1 MLHNAD
7 DSPAPAPTWNPPPHL
22 EARFSRKRRRPTGA
36 HSPCAVP
43 LTTASTLATTR
54 RQMLL
59 DSRKSLLRQRAQHVE
74 KVRRARANS
83 HEAVGARL
91 LALQQA
97 LSQAQKSRNAIL
109 ARIAGSCASEVAKAK
124 RLAGETRE
132 RREREAR
139 ALRSGV
145 EERMLEAERRR
156 MEVLSERRGRRRT
169 GGASGTAVRVDGV
182 SDVEEEGLV
191 VGAAATAAL
200 QRARRKSVEET
211 RGEAARCIQRVWRG
225 HVRGEIVKRFLGLG
239 LTIES
244 VRDTSFEDISNKFQ
258 EEGVQ
263 KATARLLK
271 LCGLLG
277 SSVAEGE
284 GEGEVDVEVAC
295 RTFLSAYLI
304 LGHPAEVLSNDGD
317 NEKALITKSK
327 DLLIA
332 FESLLSAPTFP
343 PAKHLAETWESF
355 STAFTSWKA
364 RDSEILVSTMVAQY
378 AELDLIW
385 QKVKD
390 DTEGHVAADFKEV
403 IRENQLILLV
413 RIRRLAGEKTRGL
426 IRQAI
431 KEARRTRLPKKEK
444 GDTRPR
450 ETPSSSESNTV
461 STAVTAAEAGVA
473 NTPASPIADQPSIP
487 IAAAAAAAAPTH
499 GDPTHDDTFSRFSTT
514 SGALG
519 NRQIVHELALNRD
532 FKLTQRR
539 KPPLEQLVEREA
551 KRAFWD
557 LMRADVLQ
565 GRNLSKWL
573 PPMAHSVKTKLLH
586 LLDPAG
592 SLHCT
597 IADAIDVDLITQQ
610 CQHGTYDHERF
621 FAFVLALLPRICS
634 PARDGDVQALLG
646 HTGDYI
652 DRLQRLFDVLELL
665 QLDHAN
671 FLLMASAQ
679 YVIPEAAP
687 YERRLFSADLA
698 AGRTLLTRTTAW
710 LRAAQVAARAEAEA
724 AGRARPTPIQVWNY
738 AFLGLVAT
746 LDTTLLTPDT
756 APETLHLDVDR
767 INGFRHTFR
776 TIATGAAITITTKN
790 LLRRDVRS
798 AWRPLK
804 ERVAVLLAG
813 AAVEGGEDGDGDGG
827 AAALADGICVFL
839 TETVATPKSVLGHVA
854 GAVGRIVARGGA
866 DPVVRLVEGRV
877 RGFVGERLG
886 AEGSRER
893 VRLATG
899 GGETLSGFGM
909 AEWIGEVGGLVD
921 AVVGCGGVNRDVYRE
936 WYDAVLVE

>member
-1 MLHNAD
+1 MLHTPD
-7 DSPAPAPTWNPPPHL
+7 DPPTPTTWNPPPHL
-22 EARFSRKRRRPTGA
+22 EARFSRKRRRTPTGT
-36 HSPCAVP
+36 HSPCTAP
-43 LTTASTLATTR
+43 LTASSLATTR
-54 RQMLL
+54 RQLLL

-74 KVRRARANS
+74 KVRRARASS

-97 LSQAQKSRNAIL
+97 LSQAQESRNAIL

-139 ALRSGV
+139 ALRCGV
-145 EERMLEAERRR
+145 EERMMEAERRR
-156 MEVLSERRGRRRT
+156 MEVLRERRGRRRT
-169 GGASGTAVRVDGV
+169 TGGGGSVGGAVRVDGG
-182 SDVEEEGLV
+182 SDVEEEEE
-191 VGAAATAAL
+191 GAAAAAL
-200 QRARRKSVEET
+200 QRVRLEGGRVKSVEEV

-225 HVRGEIVKRFLGLG
+225 HVRREIVKRFLGLG

-277 SSVAEGE
+277 SSAAA
-284 GEGEVDVEVAC
+284 EGEVDVEVAC

-304 LGHPAEVLSNDGD
+304 LGHPAEVLSNDGE

-332 FESLLSAPTFP
+332 FESFLSAPTFP

-364 RDSEILVSTMVAQY
+364 RDSEILINTMVAQY

-390 DTEGHVAADFKEV
+390 DTEEHVAADFKEG

-426 IRQAI
+426 IRQAV

-461 STAVTAAEAGVA
+461 STAVTAASRVA
-473 NTPASPIADQPSIP
+473 NTPASPITDQASVP
-487 IAAAAAAAAPTH
+487 IAAPPTA
-499 GDPTHDDTFSRFSTT
+499 DPTHDAFSQFST
-514 SGALG
+514 SGTLS

-532 FKLTQRR
+532 FKLTQRQ

-557 LMRADVLQ
+557 LMRDDVLHN
-565 GRNLSKWL
+565 RNLTKWL
-573 PPMAHSVKTKLLH
+573 PPMAHSVKSKLLH

-592 SLHCT
+592 ALHRT
-597 IADAIDVDLITQQ
+597 IADAIDMDLIAQQ
-610 CQHGTYDHERF
+610 CEHGTYDHERF
-621 FAFVLALLPRICS
+621 FAFVLGLLPRICS
-634 PARDGDVQALLG
+634 PARDAEVQALLS
-646 HTGDYI
+646 HNGDYI

-671 FLLMASAQ
+671 FLLMMSAQ

-687 YERRLFSADLA
+687 YERRLFAADIE
-698 AGRTLLTRTTAW
+698 AGRTSLTRTTAW
-710 LRAAQVAARAEAEA
+710 LLAAKAAKMAEA
-724 AGRARPTPIQVWNY
+724 AARDTEGANHPKSRPAPIQIWNHAY
-738 AFLGLVAT
+738 LALIAT
-746 LDTTLLTPDT
+746 LDTTPLTAET
-756 APETLHLDVDR
+756 APETLHLDIDR
-767 INGFRHTFR
+767 LNGFRAAFR
-776 TIATGAAITITTKN
+776 AIVLGAAITITTKN

-798 AWRPLK
+798 AWKALK
-804 ERVAVLLAG
+804 ERVAALLAENER
-813 AAVEGGEDGDGDGG
+813 EG
-827 AAALADGICVFL
+827 ALAEGICAFL

-854 GAVGRIVARGGA
+854 GAVGRIVARGGG
-866 DPVVRLVEGRV
+866 DPVVRVVAGRV

-899 GGETLSGFGM
+899 GGETLAGFGV
-909 AEWIGEVGGLVD
+909 AEWIGEVGGLVEG
-921 AVVGCGGVNRDVYRE
+921 VVGCGGVNRDVYRE

>member
-1 MLHNAD
+1 MLHNPD
-7 DSPAPAPTWNPPPHL
+7 DTPTPTTTTTWNPPPHL
-22 EARFSRKRRRPTGA
+22 AARFSRKRRRPTTGT
-36 HSPCAVP
+36 HSPCSAP
-43 LTTASTLATTR
+43 LTASSLATTR
-54 RQMLL
+54 RQLLL

-97 LSQAQKSRNAIL
+97 LSQAQESRNAIL
-109 ARIAGSCASEVAKAK
+109 AKIAGSCASEVAKAK

-139 ALRSGV
+139 ALRCGV

-156 MEVLSERRGRRRT
+156 MEVLRERRG
-169 GGASGTAVRVDGV
+169 GG
-182 SDVEEEGLV
+182 GLV
-191 VGAAATAAL
+191 GWGEGQVGG
-200 QRARRKSVEET
+200 VEGEEWGGGE
-211 RGEAARCIQRVWRG
+211 GEAARCIQRVWRG
-225 HVRGEIVKRFLGLG
+225 HVRGEVVKRFLGLG

-244 VRDTSFEDISNKFQ
+244 VRDTSFEDISNKFR

-277 SSVAEGE
+277 SSAA
-284 GEGEVDVEVAC
+284 EGEVDVEVAC

-304 LGHPAEVLSNDGD
+304 LGHPAEVLSNDGE

-332 FESLLSAPTFP
+332 FESFLSAPTFP

-364 RDSEILVSTMVAQY
+364 RDSEILINTMVAQY

-390 DTEGHVAADFKEV
+390 DTEQHVAADFKGG

-426 IRQAI
+426 IRQAV

-450 ETPSSSESNTV
+450 ETPSSSEGNTV
-461 STAVTAAEAGVA
+461 STAVTAASRVA
-473 NTPASPIADQPSIP
+473 NTPASPITDQASVP
-487 IAAAAAAAAPTH
+487 IAAPPTA
-499 GDPTHDDTFSRFSTT
+499 DPTHDAFSQFSN
-514 SGALG
+514 SGTLS

-532 FKLTQRR
+532 FKLTQRQ

-557 LMRADVLQ
+557 LMRDDVLHN
-565 GRNLSKWL
+565 RNLTKWL
-573 PPMAHSVKTKLLH
+573 PPMAHSVKSKLLH

-592 SLHCT
+592 SLHRT
-597 IADAIDVDLITQQ
+597 ITDAIDTDLIAQQ

-621 FAFVLALLPRICS
+621 FAFVLDLLPRICS
-634 PARDGDVQALLG
+634 PARDADVQALRS

-671 FLLMASAQ
+671 FLLMMSAQ

-687 YERRLFSADLA
+687 YERRLFAADLA
-698 AGRTLLTRTTAW
+698 AGRTMLSRTTAW
-710 LRAAQVAARAEAEA
+710 LQAAKEAKLAEA
-724 AGRARPTPIQVWNY
+724 AARDTEGVHHPESRPTPVQIWNH
-738 AFLGLVAT
+738 AFLGLITT
-746 LDTTLLTPDT
+746 LDTTLLTVDT
-756 APETLHLDVDR
+756 APETLHLDIDR
-767 INGFRHTFR
+767 LNGFRAAFR
-776 TIATGAAITITTKN
+776 AVVLGAAITITTKN

-798 AWRPLK
+798 GWKALK
-804 ERVAVLLAG
+804 ERVAALLLSAEQRG
-813 AAVEGGEDGDGDGG
+813 EMGGKEVGE
-827 AAALADGICVFL
+827 GICAFL
-839 TETVATPKSVLGHVA
+839 TETVATPRGVLGHVS
-854 GAVGRIVARGGA
+854 GAVGRILGRGGA
-866 DPVVRLVEGRV
+866 DPVVRVVEGRV
-877 RGFVGERLG
+877 RGFVAARLG

-899 GGETLSGFGM
+899 GGETLSGFGV
-909 AEWIGEVGGLVD
+909 AEWIAEVGGLVEG
-921 AVVGCGGVNRDVYRE
+921 VVGCGGVNREVYRE
-936 WYDAVLVE
+936 WYDGVLVE